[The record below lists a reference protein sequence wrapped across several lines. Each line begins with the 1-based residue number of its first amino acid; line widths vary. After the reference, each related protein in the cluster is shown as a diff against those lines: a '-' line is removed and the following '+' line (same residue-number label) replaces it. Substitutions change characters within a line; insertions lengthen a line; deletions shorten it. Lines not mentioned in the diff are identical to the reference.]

1 MRRALIAILVVA
13 AVATGGWFGYQRI
26 AVSRSGQAPDFEVVN
41 IVRGNITST
50 VSATGKVLGE
60 REANLGFLSAGS
72 IGRIHVAVGDR
83 VAAGKLLAELDTVEL
98 QLTVRQAQ
106 VGLRTAQAQ
115 LQQLKAPANAIDL
128 SAAQAALS
136 SAQTAYQQLLD
147 GPNADQLAAGRAAVE
162 QARVARDQAQQ
173 AYDRIKDQ
181 PNACM
186 FPQALQ
192 LQQATINYETA
203 QANFRVTSRGAT
215 EAQLAASQTQ
225 VVQAQAALDRLR
237 RGPSKEQLDIAQAAV
252 DQAQIAVEQAQR
264 RLDNTKLTAPWAG
277 VVTAVNVTE
286 GGLAQPGAPA
296 IGLADLSRFHV
307 NVKIDE
313 VDIASI
319 AEGQPASVEL
329 DSLPGNRLAGRV
341 SKIAPAPAADPTG
354 LIAYQVTIFIDPTDA
369 ALRTGMSATVTI
381 TSNSRQ
387 NVLLMPNRAVQV
399 ERETGKTYVERSV
412 DGASQRVEVRLGL
425 RDEQQ
430 SEVREGLADGD
441 RVIIR
446 IVSTRARLEQT
457 FGGFSGGR

>member
-1 MRRALIAILVVA
+1 
-13 AVATGGWFGYQRI
+13 
-26 AVSRSGQAPDFEVVN
+26 
-41 IVRGNITST
+41 
-50 VSATGKVLGE
+50 
-60 REANLGFLSAGS
+60 
-72 IGRIHVAVGDR
+72 
-83 VAAGKLLAELDTVEL
+83 
-98 QLTVRQAQ
+98 
-106 VGLRTAQAQ
+106 
-115 LQQLKAPANAIDL
+115 
-128 SAAQAALS
+128 
-136 SAQTAYQQLLD
+136 
-147 GPNADQLAAGRAAVE
+147 
-162 QARVARDQAQQ
+162 
-173 AYDRIKDQ
+173 
-181 PNACM
+181 M

-329 DSLPGNRLAGRV
+329 DALPGNRLAGRV